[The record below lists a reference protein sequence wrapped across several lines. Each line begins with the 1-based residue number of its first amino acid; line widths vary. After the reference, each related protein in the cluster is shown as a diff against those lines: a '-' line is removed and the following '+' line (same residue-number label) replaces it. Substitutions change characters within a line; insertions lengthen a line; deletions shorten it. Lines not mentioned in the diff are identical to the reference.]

1 MDHKFIPYLTELA
14 AKYSVA
20 DNVQVELEE
29 GAIKVSCD
37 KGSYRFFYDFGK
49 ALPQDGFVNVP
60 LYHWQLKRRY
70 VELRNILDTE
80 MVKNALAM
88 RIHHI
93 VSPDEFT
100 RSLKD
105 IIVFETN
112 PTASCPPTAT

>member
-49 ALPQDGFVNVP
+49 ALPQDGF
-60 LYHWQLKRRY
+60 
-70 VELRNILDTE
+70 
-80 MVKNALAM
+80 
-88 RIHHI
+88 
-93 VSPDEFT
+93 S
-100 RSLKD
+100 
-105 IIVFETN
+105 
-112 PTASCPPTAT
+112 